1 MARIFVVEDESIVAL
16 ELQQRIVDIGHSIAG
31 VADNGKEA
39 IEKVLKTKPD
49 LILMDIHLKGD
60 IDGIQT
66 AQHILSKYRVPIVY
80 LTAYSDD
87 ETVNRAKITSPHG
100 YLVKPI
106 EDRELYISIEVSL
119 ANFEIEKK
127 LRESE
132 RKLSITLQSIGD
144 GVIATD
150 VNGNITIMN
159 PTAERMCGWSFEEA
173 KGLPITKVFNI
184 ISAIDRE
191 KMINPV
197 EEVLRTGEIV
207 ELSNHTVLVSRDGT
221 ERHISDSASPI
232 KGDTGEIEGV
242 VLVFSDVTES
252 YKNRELLRQS
262 EKLYRNVV
270 ENASDIIYT
279 IDLEGNI
286 LQINAAGSKLL
297 GYSIEEIKKMKYH
310 DFISKEYYEL
320 VKNHFVQQYI
330 KKEQTTY
337 LEVPIIKRD
346 GQRIWLGSNINLILD
361 GDNIKGFHIISR
373 DITDRKNL
381 EFSLIEAK
389 ERAESAN
396 RLKDAFIANISH
408 EIRTPL
414 NGLLGMI
421 SVLKDI
427 FSPYI
432 TENEKKYF
440 DAIDKASNRI
450 IRNIDLILNYSRVQV
465 GEFKTNPQFV
475 KLDEI
480 LNDLYL
486 SFSVTAKQKGLA
498 LKFEKKV
505 ADAQLYS
512 DTYCLNHIFSNL
524 IDNAI
529 KYTNEGS
536 VEIILYRN
544 QEGNLTVDVADTG
557 IGISKEYM
565 EDIFKPYT
573 QERIGYNRSYEGVGL
588 GLSLVKSLVDKIN
601 SQISVKSI
609 KGNGSTFTVVL
620 SDMQLANDESKV
632 NNENNL
638 KEKSDTQAAPTK
650 SSVPKVLVVEDEEIN
665 QLYLTKKL
673 SGICEVIVAERAE
686 DALDKINKNNFGI
699 ILMDISLKGMMDGLQ
714 LTKEIKSKE
723 NFKHIP
729 VIAMTGHAF
738 HQDKERCLAA
748 GCDDYIAKPFKIDE
762 LLAKIN
768 KYLAVWFVISQ
779 ITYLIS

>member
-1 MARIFVVEDESIVAL
+1 MARIFIVEDESIVAL
-16 ELQQRIVDIGHSIAG
+16 ELQQRIVDIGHSVAG
-31 VADNGKEA
+31 IADNGKDA
-39 IEKVLKTKPD
+39 IEKVLETKPD
-49 LILMDIHLKGD
+49 LILMDIHLKGEM
-60 IDGIQT
+60 DGIQT
-66 AQHILSKYRVPIVY
+66 AQQILYKYHVPIVY

-106 EDRELYISIEVSL
+106 EERELYISIEVSL

-159 PTAERMCGWSFEEA
+159 PTAEKMCGWSYEEA
-173 KGLPITKVFNI
+173 KGLHITKVFKI

-191 KMINPV
+191 KIINPV
-197 EEVLRTGEIV
+197 EEVLRTGKIV

-221 ERHISDSASPI
+221 ERHISESASPI
-232 KGDTGEIEGV
+232 KGDTGEIEGA
-242 VLVFSDVTES
+242 VLVFSDVTEA

-279 IDLEGNI
+279 IDLDSNI
-286 LQINAAGSKLL
+286 LQINTAGSKLL
-297 GYSIEEIKKMKYH
+297 GYSIDEIKRKKYH
-310 DFISKEYYEL
+310 DFISEEYYEL
-320 VKNHFVQQYI
+320 VKNHFIKQYV

-337 LEVPIIKRD
+337 LEVPIIKKD
-346 GQRIWLGSNINLILD
+346 GQRIWLGSNINLILE

-427 FSPYI
+427 FNPYI

-465 GEFKTNPQFV
+465 GDFKTNPQIL
-475 KLDEI
+475 KLDEL

-486 SFSVTAKQKGLA
+486 SFSVIAKQKGLT

-505 ADAQLYS
+505 EGAQIYS
-512 DTYCLNHIFSNL
+512 DSYCLNHIFSNL

-536 VEIILYRN
+536 VEITLYKN
-544 QEGNLTVDVADTG
+544 QEGNLVVDVRDTG

-573 QERIGYNRSYEGVGL
+573 QERIGYNRPYEGVGL

-601 SQISVKSI
+601 SKISVKST
-609 KGNGSTFTVVL
+609 KGSGSTFTVVL
-620 SDMQLANDESKV
+620 KDMQLANDGIKADQV
-632 NNENNL
+632 NNQEEISGIQIASKN
-638 KEKSDTQAAPTK
+638 
-650 SSVPKVLVVEDEEIN
+650 SSVPKVLVIEDEEIN

-673 SGICEVIVAERAE
+673 SGICDVVVADGAE
-686 DALDKINKNNFGI
+686 QALEKINKNNFDL

-723 NFKHIP
+723 NFKNIP
-729 VIAMTGHAF
+729 IIAMTGHAF
-738 HQDKERCLAA
+738 HQDKKRLFSCRL
-748 GCDDYIAKPFKIDE
+748 
-762 LLAKIN
+762 
-768 KYLAVWFVISQ
+768 
-779 ITYLIS
+779 